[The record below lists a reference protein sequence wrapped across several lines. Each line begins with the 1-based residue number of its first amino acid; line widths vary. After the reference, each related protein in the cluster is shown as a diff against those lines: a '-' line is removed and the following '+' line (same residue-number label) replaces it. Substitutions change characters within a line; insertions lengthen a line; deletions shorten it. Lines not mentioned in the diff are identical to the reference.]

1 MRACGISRSLCLPAL
16 AKKCHRVHQ
25 HMPMKDGKHD
35 WQPIVVASSS
45 PKHQTS
51 FSDGCDFRRYMRQ
64 CRAWALRFV
73 SCDFQSFILCTVYI
87 YIYIYT
93 CVYCIYI
100 YILHKYAHTYIYIH
114 TQSYIY
120 IYIYIYLY
128 TYKHTHMYVHIYIYT
143 YT

>member
-73 SCDFQSFILCTVYI
+73 SCDFQSFIICTV

-93 CVYCIYI
+93 CVYCI

-120 IYIYIYLY
+120 IYLYIHINIRICMYIYIYI
-128 TYKHTHMYVHIYIYT
+128 HIHK
-143 YT
+143 